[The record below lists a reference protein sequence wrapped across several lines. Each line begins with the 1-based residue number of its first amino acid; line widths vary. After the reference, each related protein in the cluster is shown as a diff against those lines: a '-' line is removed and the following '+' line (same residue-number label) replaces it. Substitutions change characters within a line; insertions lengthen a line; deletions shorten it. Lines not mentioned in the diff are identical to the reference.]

1 MRSIA
6 ELCKCADIAALRTAL
21 QEMCAPFGTVRRM
34 DILTAVHEGRQQ
46 AICFLRMAT
55 PEQEQA
61 LMRLLGICFLRMAT
75 PEQEQALMRLLGVGR
90 FGGEIVFVVDLDAP
104 PPSEDSGPSSAWA
117 DSEVL

>member
-6 ELCKCADIAALRTAL
+6 ELRKCADIAALRTAL

-34 DILTAVHEGRQQ
+34 DILTSVHEGRQQ

-61 LMRLLGICFLRMAT
+61 LMRLLG
-75 PEQEQALMRLLGVGR
+75 VGC

-117 DSEVL
+117 DFEVL

>member
-6 ELCKCADIAALRTAL
+6 ELRKCADIAALRTAL

-61 LMRLLGICFLRMAT
+61 LMRLLG
-75 PEQEQALMRLLGVGR
+75 VGR
-90 FGGEIVFVVDLDAP
+90 FGGEIVFVVDLHAP
-104 PPSEDSGPSSAWA
+104 PPSEDCHATWAYSFKTAWA
-117 DSEVL
+117 CMRAPPRWRATILCT